1 MINEEQARRTL
12 LVSVKQN
19 QASNSYSTKTAT
31 SAQLLEHI
39 TPLPLGEGLGVWLE
53 GAGSV
58 AALYNALSTCS
69 LICSSSSFIFTTMFC
84 ISA

>member
-1 MINEEQARRTL
+1 MIKRTSQKNAAEQRQTEP
-12 LVSVKQN
+12 SVKQLLC
-19 QASNSYSTKTAT
+19 KTAT